1 MNACM
6 HGWVYDVRVVVAKT
20 PNPYTCF
27 ALDLA
32 ENHRNGVKVKAFRRK
47 SDGRLP
53 TDDDELMLLARYLV
67 LVAKRDGREGKGWDG
82 LDHMDWKSELKRL
95 G

>member
-1 MNACM
+1 MPFPCACF
-6 HGWVYDVRVVVAKT
+6 VFSL
-20 PNPYTCF
+20 PF
-27 ALDLA
+27 
-32 ENHRNGVKVKAFRRK
+32 HRNGVKVTPFRRK
-47 SDGRLP
+47 NGRLP

-67 LVAKRDGREGKGWDG
+67 LVAKREAEDGKGRGWEG